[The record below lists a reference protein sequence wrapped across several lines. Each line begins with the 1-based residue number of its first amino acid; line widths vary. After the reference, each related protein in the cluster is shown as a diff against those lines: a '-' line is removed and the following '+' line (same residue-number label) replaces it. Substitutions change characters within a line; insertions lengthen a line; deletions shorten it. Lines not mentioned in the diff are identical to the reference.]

1 MSYPDQHR
9 FAMQVAQLSRAW
21 RSELD
26 RRLVGL
32 GLSQARWL
40 VLLHLARFTEM
51 PTQREL
57 AQSVGVEGPTLARLL
72 DGLEAQGL
80 VTRVAVPEDRRAKK
94 IALQP
99 KAIVTAY
106 PVRGLDIGA
115 TEMIYELLLEQR
127 DRGAGVLFISED
139 LDALIKYSDRI
150 LVLYRGRVMG
160 ILNREEAKL
169 GRIGMM
175 MMGTTPEEVTRYE
188 ALSHF

>member
-1 MSYPDQHR
+1 M
-9 FAMQVAQLSRAW
+9 AQLDPVEPVEAAKAVLAR
-21 RSELD
+21 ED

-72 DGLEAQGL
+72 DSLETQGL

-99 KAIVTAY
+99 KAQPLIEKIEAISTQLRQEVF
-106 PVRGLDIGA
+106 
-115 TEMIYELLLEQR
+115 
-127 DRGAGVLFISED
+127 AGIDEED
-139 LDALIKYSDRI
+139 LRRCQQVHAR
-150 LVLYRGRVMG
+150 VLGN
-160 ILNREEAKL
+160 LLK
-169 GRIGMM
+169 
-175 MMGTTPEEVTRYE
+175 
-188 ALSHF
+188 

>member
-40 VLLHLARFTEM
+40 VLLHLARFSEM

-57 AQSVGVEGPTLARLL
+57 AQSIGVEGPTLARLL
-72 DGLEAQGL
+72 DSLESQGL
-80 VTRVAVPEDRRAKK
+80 VIRVAVPEDRRAKK

-99 KAIVTAY
+99 DAQPLIEKIEAIANALRQEVF
-106 PVRGLDIGA
+106 VGVD
-115 TEMIYELLLEQR
+115 EEELR
-127 DRGAGVLFISED
+127 ICMRVHA
-139 LDALIKYSDRI
+139 RI
-150 LVLYRGRVMG
+150 LANL
-160 ILNREEAKL
+160 EK
-169 GRIGMM
+169 
-175 MMGTTPEEVTRYE
+175 
-188 ALSHF
+188 S